1 MASNSNEDLTF
12 EELFNTPWFFG
23 EMTEENAKAI
33 LMEASE
39 NDGKTVKRMI
49 FMKAIGQNS
58 LALFFGSIS
67 FFKGKAD
74 FSFGENHLNFWHI
87 GAPEAESMVI
97 RTKPFP
103 LKELS
108 MAKLLDRI
116 DLVNLET
123 LVIPKTIKK
132 NIEKYLIYRPRFIS
146 LYGPQKT
153 STCRIT
159 WTVDLRRHKSSS
171 TTNLY
176 TLKH

>member
-132 NIEKYLIYRPRFIS
+132 TLRNILSTGLVSS
-146 LYGPQKT
+146 LYMGPKRQVHAELLG
-153 STCRIT
+153 R
-159 WTVDLRRHKSSS
+159 WTYVDINPLVLQ
-171 TTNLY
+171 TYIL
-176 TLKH
+176 